1 MTTDDLTMFTGDH
14 DVLTM
19 ALKTDSLSPNSSN
32 GFNEDKLPTSS
43 SVTMGNAPK
52 TAGLKVGA
60 VVGRLTVGV
69 GNLKS

>member
-1 MTTDDLTMFTGDH
+1 
-14 DVLTM
+14 M
-19 ALKTDSLSPNSSN
+19 ASN
-32 GFNEDKLPTSS
+32 EFNEDKLPTSS